1 MPCTGNGK
9 DHCCYIRGEPC
20 PHLITDYTDET
31 GHFRKWAC
39 GLRAKY
45 GNWDDVLADPEY
57 PKNKPAGAWAD
68 GLNCRDW
75 PDGPEGDV
83 NHYVCKECGANT

>member
-1 MPCTGNGK
+1 MPCLGNGN

-20 PHLITDYTDET
+20 PFLIFEYVDET

-45 GNWDDVLADPEY
+45 GNWDAVLADPEY
-57 PKNKPAGAWAD
+57 QKVTDGAWHGD
-68 GLNCRDW
+68 LNCRDW
-75 PDGPEGDV
+75 PDALEGPNRGS
-83 NHYVCKECGANT
+83 CKECGVNC

>member
-1 MPCTGNGK
+1 M
-9 DHCCYIRGEPC
+9 
-20 PHLITDYTDET
+20 ITNYTDET

-57 PKNKPAGAWAD
+57 KKLIANKSWAPD
-68 GLNCRDW
+68 LNCKDW
-75 PDGPEGDV
+75 PDALEGPNRG
-83 NHYVCKECGANT
+83 VCKECGVNT